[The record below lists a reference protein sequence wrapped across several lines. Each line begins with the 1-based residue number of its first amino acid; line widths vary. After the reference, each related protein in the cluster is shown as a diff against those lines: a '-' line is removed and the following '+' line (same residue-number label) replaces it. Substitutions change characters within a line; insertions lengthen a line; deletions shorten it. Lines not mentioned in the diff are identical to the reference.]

1 MEKISD
7 GRRGK
12 PDNRSFKRPKVKM
25 EHSEHPRKQAK
36 VEEGPEIEIKT
47 SQLASFIAFLLF
59 VELIPCFFVQFRC
72 HKKLILSKSKHGSQQ
87 QDFRR
92 EEERMEILQ
101 SEYS

>member
-12 PDNRSFKRPKVKM
+12 PDNRSFKRPKVQM

-59 VELIPCFFVQFRC
+59 VELIPCFFVQFRPGFVFSFC
-72 HKKLILSKSKHGSQQ
+72 LV
-87 QDFRR
+87 
-92 EEERMEILQ
+92 
-101 SEYS
+101 